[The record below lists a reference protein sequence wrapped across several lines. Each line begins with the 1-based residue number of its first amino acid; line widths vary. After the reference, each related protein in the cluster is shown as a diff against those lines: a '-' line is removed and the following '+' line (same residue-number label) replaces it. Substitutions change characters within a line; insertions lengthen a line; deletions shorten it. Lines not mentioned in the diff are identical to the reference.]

1 MQSFN
6 KIAHDFLGFLYRL
19 LPDFTL
25 MSPQK
30 KVPEAIALVMSMFV
44 FFMRLSYDYLYSR
57 MVSFPLWLFCSPQ
70 MFLQW
75 VNICI
80 IYLHFCLPL
89 FFLLSQAYQCRTI
102 RSQMTCKQPSSG
114 QVNITQ
120 FWKKAL
126 CRFCHSPRIR
136 TVGFRSHLRTAK
148 RWHINCACVRC
159 PSFSAWAV

>member
-1 MQSFN
+1 MF
-6 KIAHDFLGFLYRL
+6 
-19 LPDFTL
+19 
-25 MSPQK
+25 
-30 KVPEAIALVMSMFV
+30 MFV

-80 IYLHFCLPL
+80 ICLHFCLPL

-102 RSQMTCKQPSSG
+102 RSQMTCKQPNSG

-126 CRFCHSPRIR
+126 CRFCHSPRNR
-136 TVGFRSHLRTAK
+136 TVGFWSHLKNKTEDGEARAHELRMRAMNQFLSLSSLTTL
-148 RWHINCACVRC
+148 RSRHG
-159 PSFSAWAV
+159 WAASEYRRLPGVLGFRHK